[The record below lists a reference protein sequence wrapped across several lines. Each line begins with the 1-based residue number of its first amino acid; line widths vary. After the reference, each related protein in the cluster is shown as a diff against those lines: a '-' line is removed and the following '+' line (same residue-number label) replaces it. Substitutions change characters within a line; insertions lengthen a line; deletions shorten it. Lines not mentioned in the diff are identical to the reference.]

1 MLEPARAS
9 VPSAA
14 FRAAAAAVPGLN
26 SWRGALRLAM
36 GLFALSM
43 LNTQIHGPG
52 NSVSVGAYRWVNA
65 GFLVRLAPHNLGV
78 PSEAQGPVEGRSAT

>member
-1 MLEPARAS
+1 MPPEPVRAS

-14 FRAAAAAVPGLN
+14 CRAAAAAFPGLN
-26 SWRGALRLAM
+26 SWRGALRLSM

-52 NSVSVGAYRWVNA
+52 NSVSSGAYRWVNA
-65 GFLVRLAPHNLGV
+65 GFLVRCHVMSLACLQRRR
-78 PSEAQGPVEGRSAT
+78 AWLRDRL